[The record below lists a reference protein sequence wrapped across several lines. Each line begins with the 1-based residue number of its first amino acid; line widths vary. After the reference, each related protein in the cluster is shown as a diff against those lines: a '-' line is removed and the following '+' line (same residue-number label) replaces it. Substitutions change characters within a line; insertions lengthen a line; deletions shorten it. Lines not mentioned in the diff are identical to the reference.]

1 MPNINKTFTKG
12 RMNLDL
18 DDRLVPNGEYREAL
32 NIQVSTSED
41 SDVGTVQNVA
51 GNIIIQNGLITGSNA
66 VCIGSISDEKNNR
79 LFWFVHEDTGSQENS
94 AILQYDVDEES
105 VDVVLIDIGNTVLE
119 FSNERHITAI
129 NIIDDFLFFTD
140 GFSEPKKI
148 NVEQFKLNNHANT
161 NIFSNSTS
169 DFFVNSVSKG
179 TVTKEDITVIKKKP
193 TQAPVLNLI
202 RTEQTLPVQT
212 TTNTISFN
220 LLDSVGNLINAV
232 GDNVDINVPSVN
244 NINVNDIL
252 LLKQP
257 SATGVLP
264 SSAQVRVS
272 VNSINSLTL
281 NCLILSVDSD
291 VSDDDIAYDFVVEDL
306 DTILFDKDF
315 PRFAYRYKYSDGE
328 YSAFSPFTQP
338 AFLAGNFSMHPTR
351 EPYNLGMESRI
362 KEIQIKQFVTNDIPN
377 DVTEIEL
384 LYKSDNSNIVYSIDT
399 IKPLLADGTTNNPAW
414 HTVDGTN
421 TTINWGYGTVNTGFN
436 TGYYR
441 ITSDVIYSAIPS
453 NQILRPYD
461 NVPKKAKAQDFTAN
475 RLIYGNY
482 VQNLKISDYDNNAS
496 LNYESRSYDGTSVTT
511 FPANSIKSLRTYQA
525 GIVYTDLY
533 GRETPVFTSGENCS
547 VTVPFEDNVGT
558 FINSSKSNR
567 LTLSNL
573 SEGTNIQQGAS
584 DIYYF
589 KIFVKETSSEYY
601 NLVLDRVYKAEQDG
615 NLWLSFPSS
624 DRNKLQEDDFIIL
637 KKALDVDTAVDDP
650 NNKFKVIDIQNE
662 APEFIRKKYLILGD
676 VDGNNVQSDL
686 FINSSFQPAAGIRTI
701 ILSKDQV
708 ESEIKTDLQ
717 KLFDRGKRLSLNFN
731 IVETNSDI
739 LTSSRYEIISLTTT
753 DSSTDFY
760 TITLEEPIKESDS
773 WIESSSG
780 VLNTTLFTRIS
791 QEEIQEWEEFQGRF
805 FVKILSNIATDNYLE
820 SQIGAVSNYTL
831 VARQELF
838 NINFGVQDDTLAGAD
853 QGYIFRAFMDS
864 YYSNA
869 DINHQIDQI
878 KNVTTPS
885 VNPIPNL
892 FKNSTHTVL
901 NFNNS
906 SVPSQGWFIDQA
918 YTAAQQPTIESDWQ
932 KSGGLLREPPIAP
945 GPDGLEFDASC
956 SGVLLN
962 QVNNLLGF
970 NLAYQSAGGNV
981 QNYYQSYFLARGGIG
996 IGDNLGGPWSHDKA
1010 FSTRLIDGM
1019 QGIISTTSE
1028 FTNMRNGTGI
1038 NDVSGFNN
1046 YFGPNGG
1053 AGIFTWKS
1061 QVGPTHI
1068 AEYDFTDTSSA
1079 VVYSQTGLPWTS
1091 SGIPTIN
1098 VGETVYGPHGSED
1111 RIYMHLSFSGV
1122 GVDLHDGS
1130 NLRAAGPNTDEVAS
1144 YTGGTAGTG
1153 SKWAHNVA
1161 GTSKINLQSIE
1172 NFNCQG
1178 DLPSFFY
1185 DIQNYPNVNTNG
1197 YNFINANLQAPIN
1210 VLKRV
1215 LGVCDIPQQSS
1226 FNLEHKRNQWNPAY
1240 NNPGNEEILS
1250 NLVAGSK
1257 FKFTNDT
1264 NNTIFTIKSVTVK
1277 RLYNHTAWNMLSVP
1291 QDEDDATYVT
1301 DTVWDAWRKYKYL
1314 STSST
1319 IDNNL
1324 QVLKNRIKNFG
1335 AAHNRR
1341 VCYILELDKDPRSE
1355 CSINPETLGG
1365 TSGTIESTFL
1375 HFFKNYVSENST
1387 LLSNNPAV
1395 FETEPKE
1402 NVDLDIYY
1410 EASDAIPYELDTNSS
1425 VDGGSPD
1432 NRKGLSFAP
1441 IGTPVRCM
1449 KPNAHSL
1456 TPSFGSVKVSSWD
1469 GDIVEL
1475 NYGIDVDS
1483 SEALTTAGQT
1493 IAYAGA
1499 ELRFFKQDGSGS
1511 YVSLVIKEAIELNIP
1526 SNLLSVSFNT
1536 IVKFKLEPIINKV
1549 GLDYYNC
1556 FSFGNGVE
1564 SNRIRDD
1571 FNKPFIKNGVKAS
1584 TTIEEKYEEDNRT
1597 SGLIFSG
1604 IYNKNTSVNNLNQ
1617 FIMAEKITKELEPT
1631 YGSIQKLFAR
1641 NSDLIALCEDK
1652 IVQIAADKDILFNAD
1667 GNPQVVASD
1676 KVLGQ
1681 SRPFVGEYG
1690 ISKNPESF
1698 ASSSYRAYFTDKQRG
1713 AVLRLSM
1720 DGLTPIS
1727 RAGMKDWFRDKLRGD
1742 YFNLVGSYDK
1752 NKDSYN
1758 LTFDSGANFDASA
1771 DFKDTASSIT
1781 VTYKESD
1788 KGWSSF
1794 KSFIKESGVSAVNR
1808 YFTFREGN
1816 IYMHGEK
1823 DLDNVDISRN
1833 AFYESSSTDSFINVI
1848 FNESPSTVKIFNTLN
1863 YEGNGGWDCDL
1874 IETDLGF
1881 GKIVS
1886 TNNEGIDIGGEKIFS
1901 YLHQNNSFNK
1911 KENKYF
1917 ASIVGEEIR
1926 GKDYTSFDFQGIGNI
1941 LNIDIDE

>member
-18 DDRLVPNGEYREAL
+18 DDRFVPNGEYREAL

-41 SDVGTVQNVA
+41 SDVGTVQNIA
-51 GNIIIQNGLITGSNA
+51 GNIIVQNGLITGSNA
-66 VCIGSISDEKNNR
+66 VCVGSISDEKNNR
-79 LFWFVHEDTGSQENS
+79 LFWFVHEDTDTQENS

-105 VDVVLIDIGNTVLE
+105 VDVVLVDIGNTVLE

-161 NIFSNSTS
+161 GIFSNNTS
-169 DFFVNSVSKG
+169 DFFVKNVSKG

-193 TQAPVLNLI
+193 TQAPVLDLI

-212 TTNTISFN
+212 TTNSISFN
-220 LLDSVGNLINAV
+220 LLDSTGNLTNAV
-232 GDNVDINVPSVN
+232 GDNVDINVPSTN
-244 NINVNDIL
+244 DISQGDIL

-257 SATGVLP
+257 SATGILP

-272 VNSINSLTL
+272 VNSVNSLTEL
-281 NCLILSVDSD
+281 DCLILSIDSD

-421 TTINWGYGTVNTGFN
+421 TIIDLSGSVTASTGFN
-436 TGYYR
+436 TGYYK

-547 VTVPFEDNVGT
+547 VTVPFEDYSGN

-573 SEGTNIQQGAS
+573 SQGANIQQSES

-637 KKALDVDTAVDDP
+637 KKALDVNTAVDDP

-686 FINSSFQPAAGIRTI
+686 FINSSFQPSAGIRTI

-753 DSSTDFY
+753 ASSTDFY

-773 WIESSSG
+773 WVESSSG

-838 NINFGVQDDTLAGAD
+838 NINFGVQDDSLGANK
-853 QGYIFRAFMDS
+853 GHIFRAFMDS
-864 YYSNA
+864 SYSSSSG
-869 DINHQIDQI
+869 INHQIDEI
-878 KNVTTPS
+878 RNVVFS
-885 VNPIPNL
+885 NSIVSL
-892 FKNSTHTVL
+892 FKNPANSAL

-945 GPDGLEFDASC
+945 GPDGLEFDVSC

-962 QVNNLLGF
+962 QSATLLGWA
-970 NLAYQSAGGNV
+970 NNTIGGGST
-981 QNYYQSYFLARGGIG
+981 YYQSYFLRQTGQEF
-996 IGDNLGGPWSHDKA
+996 LGGPWNHEKV
-1010 FSTRLIDGM
+1010 FSTRVIDGM

-1038 NDVSGFNN
+1038 NDVSDFNN

-1061 QVGPTHI
+1061 QVGPTHT
-1068 AEYDFTDTSSA
+1068 AEYDFTDTTNA
-1079 VVYSQTGLPWTS
+1079 YAPTQTGIPWTS

-1098 VGETVYGPHGSED
+1098 VGETVYGPHGSDD

-1130 NLRAAGPNTDEVAS
+1130 NLRVAGPNTDEIGT
-1144 YTGGTAGTG
+1144 YTGGTTG

-1178 DLPSFFY
+1178 DLPPFFY
-1185 DIQNYPNVNTNG
+1185 DPTNYSNVNYNG
-1197 YNFINANLQAPIN
+1197 YNFINADLSAPIN

-1277 RLYNHTAWNMLSVP
+1277 RLYNHTAWNMLSRP
-1291 QDEDDATYVT
+1291 SDPDDASYVT
-1301 DTVWDAWRKYKYL
+1301 DTVWDAWRRYKYL
-1314 STSST
+1314 STDSN

-1324 QVLKNRIKNFG
+1324 QTLKNTIKNFG

-1375 HFFKNYVSENST
+1375 HFFKNYISENST

-1410 EASDAIPYELDTNSS
+1410 EASDAIPYELDTNTD
-1425 VDGGSPD
+1425 DGGSPD

-1441 IGTPVRCM
+1441 VGTPVRCM

-1456 TPSFGSVKVSSWD
+1456 TPSFGDVKVRSWD
-1469 GDIVEL
+1469 GNIVEL
-1475 NYGIDVDS
+1475 RHGIDVDAN
-1483 SEALTTAGQT
+1483 EDLTVAGQT

-1499 ELRFFKQDGSGS
+1499 ELRFFKQDGSGA
-1511 YVSLVIKEAIELNIP
+1511 YVSLIIEEAIELNT
-1526 SNLLSVSFNT
+1526 SLNT
-1536 IVKFKLEPIINKV
+1536 VLKFKLEPIINKV

-1652 IVQIAADKDILFNAD
+1652 VVQIAADKDILFNAD

-1727 RAGMKDWFRDKLRGD
+1727 RAGMKDWFKDKLRGD

-1758 LTFDSGANFDASA
+1758 LTFDSGADFDASA
-1771 DFKDTASSIT
+1771 DFKATTSSVT

-1823 DLDNVDISRN
+1823 GLGGVDINRN
-1833 AFYESSSTDSFINVI
+1833 TFYGPSSTDSFINVI

-1917 ASIVGEEIR
+1917 ASIVGEEIK